1 MKRRRK
7 RKVSWRTSQAKL
19 KVMRTWTRICGERRR
34 RRRKTSQSWKRVGKR
49 EKQRKSI
56 WTSWPPRRTM
66 KRLTRV
72 MRKGKERRK
81 KMRKKMSLRSSTTI
95 RPIPSMAKIRI
106 WRNQKLLIFPKTW
119 TWMTKNQRITLKKI
133 TLKKLQLMSLRKCQT
148 LKMRLKTRR
157 KARMKK
163 ERQKLKIWQRK
174 RKKKRWKT
182 LFQKTRRRT
191 WIKTIKTRMPRKKR
205 NQGTKRLNPEWI
217 SMKRMMIKK
226 LSSRKAILTRTKK
239 SKGDE
244 GMNDESRQNTED
256 KKSFG
261 VKGNEDEKEEEPKKQ
276 EAGSGTESQE
286 ERSLAE
292 NMSNSEIERLEV
304 VEGSATEE
312 EGKQSASVFRHVM
325 DEKEE
330 DKSALDKMKDQED
343 VKEQVLPKDWDTN
356 KPEEKEEKVARK
368 KEEEREKDKKK
379 SSKGGENNMEE
390 EEEREE
396 KEEERSDAE
405 FTRTYDVARGAESLA
420 VRREMDEVVVNRSLE
435 ELPDSISLQPITL
448 TDQEGEEG
456 SQGVAQL
463 SHQLCEQLRLILE
476 PPRASKL
483 QGDFRTGKRLNM
495 RKIIPY
501 IASQFKKDKIWLRRV
516 KPNKRE
522 FQIAVALDDSSSMA
536 DNKSR
541 TLALQAL
548 ATISSALS
556 LLEAGQLGVIRFG
569 AKAEIVHGLDQQWGA
584 QAGRRVEGQFGFEQK
599 ETSMVSL
606 LNLATALFTSRRGQ
620 AARGLAVSQL
630 LVIVSD
636 GRGIF
641 HEGKEKVRQAVMRA
655 RQAGYFCLFLIVE
668 NPENKDSVLDIRL
681 PVFKE
686 GQLASIDS
694 YMEHFPFQHY
704 IVLRDVETL
713 PHTLSDSLR
722 QWFELVTS

>member
-1 MKRRRK
+1 MDQDEQNENDSKEEESRHEEAQ
-7 RKVSWRTSQAKL
+7 SGMDIDEETDDQEAL
-19 KVMRTWTRICGERRR
+19 K
-34 RRRKTSQSWKRVGKR
+34 Q
-49 EKQRKSI
+49 KSD
-56 WTSWPPRRTM
+56 
-66 KRLTRV
+66 LD
-72 MRKGKERRK
+72 
-81 KMRKKMSLRSSTTI
+81 
-95 RPIPSMAKIRI
+95 
-106 WRNQKLLIFPKTW
+106 QD
-119 TWMTKNQRITLKKI
+119 
-133 TLKKLQLMSLRKCQT
+133 
-148 LKMRLKTRR
+148 
-157 KARMKK
+157 
-163 ERQKLKIWQRK
+163 
-174 RKKKRWKT
+174 
-182 LFQKTRRRT
+182 
-191 WIKTIKTRMPRKKR
+191 
-205 NQGTKRLNPEWI
+205 
-217 SMKRMMIKK
+217 
-226 LSSRKAILTRTKK
+226 KK

-261 VKGNEDEKEEEPKKQ
+261 EK
-276 EAGSGTESQE
+276 
-286 ERSLAE
+286 
-292 NMSNSEIERLEV
+292 
-304 VEGSATEE
+304 
-312 EGKQSASVFRHVM
+312 GKQSASVFRHVM

-343 VKEQVLPKDWDTN
+343 VKEQVLPKDWDMK
-356 KPEEKEEKVARK
+356 KPEEKEEKVAQK
-368 KEEEREKDKKK
+368 KEEERQKDKKK
-379 SSKGGENNMEE
+379 SSKGGENNMDE

-396 KEEERSDAE
+396 KEEEGSDAE

-448 TDQEGEEG
+448 TDHEGEEG
-456 SQGVAQL
+456 SQGVVQL

-476 PPRASKL
+476 PTKAAKL

-522 FQIAVALDDSSSMA
+522 FQILVALDDSSSMA

-556 LLEAGQLGVIRFG
+556 LLEAGQLGILRFG
-569 AKAEIVHGLDQQWGA
+569 KAAEIVHGLDQQWGA

-599 ETSMVSL
+599 ETSVVSL

-641 HEGKEKVRQAVMRA
+641 HEGKEKVNQAVMRA

-668 NPENKDSVLDIRL
+668 NPENKDSVLDIKL
-681 PVFKE
+681 PVFKD

>member
-1 MKRRRK
+1 MDEENAEAGAG
-7 RKVSWRTSQAKL
+7 TSADQNKSLADTAETAERL
-19 KVMRTWTRICGERRR
+19 DIVEGEA
-34 RRRKTSQSWKRVGKR
+34 TGKD
-49 EKQRKSI
+49 
-56 WTSWPPRRTM
+56 
-66 KRLTRV
+66 
-72 MRKGKERRK
+72 
-81 KMRKKMSLRSSTTI
+81 
-95 RPIPSMAKIRI
+95 
-106 WRNQKLLIFPKTW
+106 
-119 TWMTKNQRITLKKI
+119 
-133 TLKKLQLMSLRKCQT
+133 
-148 LKMRLKTRR
+148 
-157 KARMKK
+157 
-163 ERQKLKIWQRK
+163 
-174 RKKKRWKT
+174 
-182 LFQKTRRRT
+182 
-191 WIKTIKTRMPRKKR
+191 
-205 NQGTKRLNPEWI
+205 NQG
-217 SMKRMMIKK
+217 
-226 LSSRKAILTRTKK
+226 
-239 SKGDE
+239 
-244 GMNDESRQNTED
+244 Q
-256 KKSFG
+256 
-261 VKGNEDEKEEEPKKQ
+261 
-276 EAGSGTESQE
+276 
-286 ERSLAE
+286 
-292 NMSNSEIERLEV
+292 
-304 VEGSATEE
+304 
-312 EGKQSASVFRHVM
+312 ASIYQHVM
-325 DEKEE
+325 DQRDD
-330 DKSALDKMKDQED
+330 DKSAIDKADEKDI
-343 VKEQVLPKDWDTN
+343 KEQVLPDDWDMEQN
-356 KPEEKEEKVARK
+356 EDKDKKVAQK
-368 KEEEREKDKKK
+368 KEEEFEKDKTGEK
-379 SSKGGENNMEE
+379 SKNKSEEDMDTEE
-390 EEEREE
+390 E
-396 KEEERSDAE
+396 KGTKISTPGD
-405 FTRTYDVARGAESLA
+405 FTPTHNISRGTDSLIARQQFELIARQVQEVDTSL
-420 VRREMDEVVVNRSLE
+420 SLE
-435 ELPDSISLQPITL
+435 PIQLSENSSSDLPVL
-448 TDQEGEEG
+448 T
-456 SQGVAQL
+456 QL

-476 PPRASKL
+476 PTKAAKL

-599 ETSMVSL
+599 ETSVVSL

-641 HEGKEKVRQAVMRA
+641 HEGKEKVSQAVMRA

-681 PVFKE
+681 PVFKD

>member
-1 MKRRRK
+1 LDDKEAEDNFEEAAANEPEKMPDFEDE
-7 RKVSWRTSQAKL
+7 
-19 KVMRTWTRICGERRR
+19 IDDEEEDEDDE
-34 RRRKTSQSWKRVGKR
+34 GKD
-49 EKQRKSI
+49 E
-56 WTSWPPRRTM
+56 
-66 KRLTRV
+66 
-72 MRKGKERRK
+72 KGKTEIENMAEEEEEE
-81 KMRKKMSLRSSTTI
+81 KMDDVVTKDTEQDMDQDDQNENDSKEEESRHEEAQSGMDIDEETDDQEALE
-95 RPIPSMAKIRI
+95 
-106 WRNQKLLIFPKTW
+106 QKSDLD
-119 TWMTKNQRITLKKI
+119 QD
-133 TLKKLQLMSLRKCQT
+133 
-148 LKMRLKTRR
+148 
-157 KARMKK
+157 
-163 ERQKLKIWQRK
+163 
-174 RKKKRWKT
+174 
-182 LFQKTRRRT
+182 
-191 WIKTIKTRMPRKKR
+191 
-205 NQGTKRLNPEWI
+205 
-217 SMKRMMIKK
+217 
-226 LSSRKAILTRTKK
+226 KK

-304 VEGSATEE
+304 VEGSATGE

-343 VKEQVLPKDWDTN
+343 VKEQVLPKDWDMK
-356 KPEEKEEKVARK
+356 KPEEKEEKVAQK

-396 KEEERSDAE
+396 KEEEGSDAE

-420 VRREMDEVVVNRSLE
+420 VRREMDEVVVNRNLE

-476 PPRASKL
+476 PTKAAKL

-599 ETSMVSL
+599 ETSVVSL

-641 HEGKEKVRQAVMRA
+641 HEGKEKVSQAVMRA

-681 PVFKE
+681 PVFKD